1 MSVLAC
7 CRRRGGVRAARRHP
21 APSSVAFVVVLLA
34 CSGQLASSATR
45 PAGVRHPL
53 PAVIPPAEPHD
64 VADKPELMV
73 TDSSRVTAG
82 GVRYIA
88 PAGWTSVVQGA
99 LIVLTAQEGDSH
111 LAIIESTATDP
122 DTAVA
127 EAWALYRRTPPPPLK
142 LAIDLR
148 ASERWGRLRRY
159 NYELSPHDQRGLIVT
174 ARHRTNAWVV
184 SIQHASS
191 ATLGKRSAQFRLIE
205 ESLRPATYE
214 HESFA
219 GKRANL
225 LDAARLRKLDE
236 LVELGLQVL
245 GVPGAAI
252 AIVQRDGVVHAR
264 GYGVKQLGQRAPVDA
279 STLFPIASNTK
290 ALTTLLLAQLVDEG
304 KLRWDELVTEAYPG
318 FKLGDAATTAA
329 TRIEHLVCA
338 CTGLPRKDLEYQFEF
353 GRTTPQMEIGA
364 LAQMQ
369 PTTKFGEAYQYSNQL
384 AAAAG
389 FIAGHVAAPGRNMGE
404 SYAEAMQARIFNP
417 LGMKLSTLDIARAL
431 RGNHA
436 APHGLD
442 IDARMAKVDM
452 AMNYDVVGPL
462 LPAGGAWSSA
472 SELIQYV
479 RLELARGVTSTGQ
492 RIVSERNLLRR
503 RHSYAR
509 VSEFRTYGMGLNIED
524 RYGITSIGHGGSLY
538 GYRSQMRWLP
548 EHGVG
553 IVILTNADTGGQLM
567 GVVYRFLLDLL
578 FDGKS
583 EAVEDLHTAARAVR
597 ESVLKE
603 RPRLAVPADDRAV
616 AALAARYEH
625 PSLGAINVRRIGV
638 ATRFDFGEWASAVAS
653 RTNDDGTMSF
663 VALSGGFNF
672 VIGKANGRRTLT
684 LREGQA
690 EYVFVEAG

>member
-1 MSVLAC
+1 MSIFV
-7 CRRRGGVRAARRHP
+7 RQRRGGSVGVAWHQQPRCA
-21 APSSVAFVVVLLA
+21 VAFVVALLA
-34 CSGQLASSATR
+34 CSGQVAPSATG
-45 PAGVRHPL
+45 PAGVRQPL
-53 PAVIPPAEPHD
+53 TAAISPAEPD
-64 VADKPELMV
+64 DAADKPKPMV

-88 PAGWTSVVQGA
+88 PAGWTLVVQGA
-99 LIVLTAQEGDSH
+99 LIVLTAQDGDSH
-111 LAIIESTATDP
+111 VAIVESNATEP

-127 EAWALYRRTPPPPLK
+127 EAWALYRRTSPPPLK

-148 ASERWGRLRRY
+148 GSEGWARLRRY
-159 NYELSPHDQRGLIVT
+159 SYELSPNEQRGLVVT

-184 SIQHASS
+184 SIQDASS

-205 ESLRPATYE
+205 ESLRPASHE
-214 HESFA
+214 QESFA
-219 GKRANL
+219 GKQATL

-236 LVELGLQVL
+236 LVELGLEVL
-245 GVPGAAI
+245 AVPGAAM

-264 GYGVKQLGQRAPVDA
+264 GYGVRQLGQRAPVDA

-304 KLRWDELVTEAYPG
+304 KLRWDELVAEAYPG
-318 FKLGDAATTAA
+318 FRLGDVATTVA
-329 TRIEHLVCA
+329 TRMEHLVCA

-353 GRTTPQMEIGA
+353 GRITPQMEIGA

-369 PTTKFGEAYQYSNQL
+369 PTTKFGETYQYSNQL

-389 FIAGHVAAPGRNMGE
+389 FIAGHVTAPGRNMRE
-404 SYAEAMQARIFNP
+404 SYVEAVQARIFNP
-417 LGMKLSTLDIARAL
+417 LGMKLSTFDTARAL

-442 IDARMAKVDM
+442 IDAKMAAVDM

-503 RHSYAR
+503 RHSNVR
-509 VSEFRTYGMGLNIED
+509 VSEFRTYGMGLDIED

-567 GVVYRFLLDLL
+567 SVVYRFLLDLL
-578 FDGKS
+578 FDGRS
-583 EAVEDLHTAARAVR
+583 EAVEDLHAAARAER
-597 ESVLKE
+597 ESVSKE
-603 RPRLAVPADDRAV
+603 RPRLAVPAADRAV

-625 PSLGAINVRRIGV
+625 PSLGAIDVRRVGA
-638 ATRFDFGEWASAVAS
+638 ATRFDFGEWASDVAS
-653 RTNDDGTMSF
+653 RTNDDGTSSL
-663 VALSGGFNF
+663 VTLSGGFNF
-672 VIGKANGRRTLT
+672 VMGTADGRRTLT
-684 LREGQA
+684 LREAQA